1 MRRREL
7 LGLVLAAS
15 AASRARAQ
23 APKPRLATLSP
34 SSQSAS
40 AARWGAF
47 WEGMQALGYSRDHF
61 VVENRWAD
69 GHPDRLSALAA
80 ELARL
85 DPQII
90 VCYGSEATLA
100 AKQAT
105 ASIPVVM
112 AISADP
118 IGAGLAASLARPGGN
133 VTGLSMAQ
141 PDMAGKYVQLL
152 KAVVPQAK
160 RIAVLINPHDPTHA
174 NRSGEV
180 IRAAGSIG
188 VEAFSVAA
196 AVVEQIAGAFAEMT
210 NRNAHALIVL
220 GTPLFTLAGAD
231 IVALAARQRLPALY
245 DTSSF
250 VAIGGLI
257 SYGADPN
264 DLFRRAAYYVDRIL
278 KGAKPADLPIEQ
290 PTKFLLL
297 INLKTVSALGLT
309 VPPEILARVDEV
321 IE

>member
-1 MRRREL
+1 VRRREL

-210 NRNAHALIVL
+210 NRNADALMVL

-231 IVALAARQRLPALY
+231 IVGLAARQRLPALY

-264 DLFRRAAYYVDRIL
+264 DLFRRAAYYVNRIL

>member
-1 MRRREL
+1 VRRREL

-152 KAVVPQAK
+152 KTVVPQAK

-264 DLFRRAAYYVDRIL
+264 DLFRRAAYYVNRIL

>member
-1 MRRREL
+1 MRRRDL
-7 LGLVLAAS
+7 LSLAFAVTS
-15 AASRARAQ
+15 ISRAQAQ

-34 SSQSAS
+34 SSQTAS
-40 AARWGAF
+40 GERWGAF
-47 WEGMQALGYSRDHF
+47 WDGMQALGHSRDDF
-61 VVENRWAD
+61 VIENRWAD
-69 GHPDRLSALAA
+69 GHPDRLSGLAA
-80 ELARL
+80 ELVRF

-105 ASIPVVM
+105 TSIPVVI

-133 VTGLSMAQ
+133 VTGLSMQQ
-141 PDMAGKYVQLL
+141 PDMAGKHVELL
-152 KAVVPQAK
+152 KRVVPQAK
-160 RIAVLINPHDPTHA
+160 RIAVLLNPHDPTHP
-174 NRSGEV
+174 NRADE
-180 IRAAGSIG
+180 ITRAAGSTGI
-188 VEAFSVAA
+188 EAFSVAA

-210 NRNAHALIVL
+210 SRKADALIVL
-220 GTPLFTLAGAD
+220 GTPLFTQARAE
-231 IVALAARQRLPALY
+231 IVQLAARQRLPALY
-245 DTSSF
+245 DTSPF

-264 DLFRRAAYYVDRIL
+264 NLFRRAAYYVDKIL

-297 INLKTVSALGLT
+297 INLKTAKALGLT
-309 VPPEILARVDEV
+309 VPPSMVDLADEV